1 MPVIKRIRGGY
12 RRFSR
17 LLTAIAIA
25 IPLLLAAILSPA
37 RYALAAENATTA
49 ATAGD
54 DENIQFSMP
63 TKIPFALKADG
74 SVIAPTDW
82 AMTIGQGSPLVK
94 VSGFHIDG
102 FPAGVTIS
110 GETDTCAT
118 WSNRGH
124 ETPEGDGRFVLT
136 GDGGGKVTATGG
148 TDDDPICW
156 GYGLTRLGK
165 NDIAWNL
172 TGVDGNRGL
181 LDGAA
186 NGETGVGTVSI
197 TVEAVKP
204 QTFAIISDDGQMNF
218 YHRVRVP
225 SVGEEYDG
233 LKIKHIYAGLDDLAI
248 EKTTADWFAETDAPW
263 YEERNEPT
271 SVKVV
276 DDGVA
281 VGVLRYLFQ
290 NCENIKTID
299 LYKLERPTSGIMS
312 LFHMFSGCS
321 SLVDLRLPEWGFK
334 GCNNLDGTFSKC
346 SSIETIDLSGIYRTV
361 TATCWAFN
369 GCSRLREIKGIEHIT
384 SDGLYRIEHCFYNC
398 SSLEKLDLSGWTTK
412 RVIEYDEN
420 AHNETFCT
428 RHGTFYGCTRLRI
441 IKLGPDFSFGSD
453 IHDSDCYLPVPSPD
467 SIDGADGKWY
477 AASDGKGYAPKDMP
491 TGKADTYYAVA
502 PMSFAVFSSDDGSF
516 NYYHRA
522 GRPVKGDEWGGKKV
536 DGVYSGFE
544 DKRYRTTS
552 ATSNDIDTMT
562 TPWNDVSQNVLT
574 VSVIDEGIKPIS
586 IAYWFQ
592 FFRNCTSINVNRLDL
607 SNCDSTQ
614 HCFAYCYSATDVKV
628 DKLDVSNIT
637 EMDSTF
643 KHMYSLELIDL
654 SRWDTSKVNNMHEL
668 FMNDYKLRE
677 IKFGEKWTT
686 GKVHDFVEMFLACH
700 ELKLDCSNW
709 DVSWTNYNIKPDQS
723 HGDVITRG
731 NSRFNSEAP
740 GVVLPAP
747 WVPTAFAVY
756 SEDDGGLNF
765 YKQEKR
771 LLPVVGGTYDGR
783 SVSSVYT
790 GFEEDEYT
798 GTWPNDN
805 CPWFPIA
812 SEVKKVAVIDT
823 IKPKSIAW
831 WFNQFVA
838 CESFDLGNID
848 TSECVSFK
856 RLFSSDKTCT
866 ALLGLDK
873 WDTGKVQSL
882 DACFDGMHMT
892 EISGISGWNTSS
904 CKSFDSA
911 FFNCTELRKLDISG
925 WSNESVVVGPKGYEY
940 ILFGHSGGGYRNL
953 EYVKIGAKW
962 NHVGDLLMNTSTFM
976 KVTGADGNWYA
987 LSDGIGYSSSNVPN
1001 NKADTYYTTKALLE
1015 QAKLS

>member
-1 MPVIKRIRGGY
+1 
-12 RRFSR
+12 
-17 LLTAIAIA
+17 
-25 IPLLLAAILSPA
+25 
-37 RYALAAENATTA
+37 
-49 ATAGD
+49 
-54 DENIQFSMP
+54 MP

-74 SVIAPTDW
+74 SVIAPTNW
-82 AMTIGQGSPLVK
+82 AMTIGDGSPHVK

-102 FPAGVTIS
+102 FPAGVMIS
-110 GETDTCAT
+110 GETDPCAT

-124 ETPEGDGRFVLT
+124 EGEGDGRFILT
-136 GDGGGKVTATGG
+136 GEGGGKVSTTGG
-148 TDDDPICW
+148 TEDDPICW
-156 GYGLTRLGK
+156 TYDPTMHGK
-165 NDIAWNL
+165 KGITWNL

-233 LKIKHIYAGLDDLAI
+233 LKIKHLYAGLDDLTV
-248 EKTTADWFAETDAPW
+248 EKTTADWFGPTDAPW
-263 YEERNEPT
+263 YGERNEPT

-281 VGVLRYLFQ
+281 VGRLRYLFQ

-299 LYKLERPTSGIMS
+299 LYKLGRPTSRETT
-312 LFHMFSGCS
+312 LFHTFMGCS
-321 SLVDLRLPEWGFK
+321 GLVDLRVPKWGFDGSK
-334 GCNNLDGTFSKC
+334 SLDCAFYKC
-346 SSIETIDLSGIYRTV
+346 SSIETIDLSGIYGTV
-361 TATCWAFN
+361 TNTCGTFAE
-369 GCSRLREIKGIEHIT
+369 CTHLREIKGIEHIT
-384 SDGLYRIEHCFYNC
+384 SDWLSRIDYCFRNC

-412 RVIEYDEN
+412 RVIEYDKDSP
-420 AHNETFCT
+420 HNGTACT
-428 RHGTFYGCTRLRI
+428 RYDTFVGCSKLRVI
-441 IKLGPDFSFGSD
+441 TFGADFSFGSD
-453 IHDSDCYLPVPSPD
+453 IHNFNYYLPSPSPD

-477 AASDGKGYAPKDMP
+477 AASDGKGYAPRDMP

-502 PMSFAVFSSDDGSF
+502 PMSFAVYSSDDGSL

-522 GRPVKGDEWGGKKV
+522 GRPMKGDEWGGKKV

-552 ATSNDIDTMT
+552 ATNNDLDTMT
-562 TPWNDVSQNVLT
+562 TPWNDVSQNMLT
-574 VSVIDEGIKPIS
+574 VLVADKGIKPIS
-586 IAYWFQ
+586 IAFWFQ
-592 FFRNCTSINVNRLDL
+592 FFRHCTSIDVNRLDL

-614 HCFAYCYSATDVKV
+614 HCFAYCYAATEVKV

-643 KHMYSLELIDL
+643 KYMYSLESIDL
-654 SRWDTSKVNNMHEL
+654 SGWDTSKVNNMHEL
-668 FMNDYKLRE
+668 FMNDCKLRE

-686 GKVHDFVEMFLACH
+686 GKVSDFVEMFLACH

-723 HGDVITRG
+723 YGDVITRG

-740 GVVLPAP
+740 GVVLPSP

-771 LLPVVGGTYDGR
+771 LLPVVGGTYAGR

-790 GFEEDEYT
+790 GFEEEEYT

-812 SEVKKVAVIDT
+812 GEVKKVAVIDA

-831 WFNQFVA
+831 WFNQFVY

-892 EISGISGWNTSS
+892 EISGISEWDTSS

-925 WSNESVVVGPKGYEY
+925 WSNESVVASPQGYSY
-940 ILFGHSGGGYRNL
+940 CLFGHSGGGYRNL

-962 NHVGDLLMNTSTFM
+962 DHVGDLLRNTSTLM

-987 LSDGIGYSSSNVPN
+987 LSDGIGYSSSNVPD

-1015 QAKLS
+1015 QSKRPAVLPASACRWEWRTAVRVAATAVRVVVR

>member
-1 MPVIKRIRGGY
+1 
-12 RRFSR
+12 
-17 LLTAIAIA
+17 
-25 IPLLLAAILSPA
+25 
-37 RYALAAENATTA
+37 
-49 ATAGD
+49 
-54 DENIQFSMP
+54 MP

-82 AMTIGQGSPLVK
+82 AMTIGDGSPHVK

-110 GETDTCAT
+110 GETDPCTT
-118 WSNRGH
+118 WSNRGN
-124 ETPEGDGRFVLT
+124 ETLEGDGRFVLT

-156 GYGLTRLGK
+156 GYDPTRLGK
-165 NDIAWNL
+165 NGIAWNL

-186 NGETGVGTVSI
+186 NGETVVGTVSI

-204 QTFAIISDDGQMNF
+204 QTFAIISEDGQMNF

-233 LKIKHIYAGLDDLAI
+233 LKIKHLYAGLDDLAI
-248 EKTTADWFAETDAPW
+248 EKTADDWFGETDAPW
-263 YEERNEPT
+263 YGERNEPT

-281 VGVLRYLFQ
+281 VGRLRYLFQ

-312 LFHMFSGCS
+312 LLHMFSGCS
-321 SLVDLRLPEWGFK
+321 SLVDLRIPEWRFER
-334 GCNNLDGTFSKC
+334 CQNLDGTFSKC
-346 SSIETIDLSGIYRTV
+346 SSIETIDLSGIYGTV
-361 TATCWAFN
+361 MTTCWAFN

-384 SDGLYRIEHCFYNC
+384 SDGLYRIESCFRNC

-412 RVIEYDEN
+412 RVIEYDS
-420 AHNETFCT
+420 ETHEETSCT
-428 RHGTFYGCTRLRI
+428 RYDIFSGCSRLRVI
-441 IKLGPDFSFGSD
+441 TFGSGFSFGNE
-453 IHDSDCYLPVPSPD
+453 IHNSNCYLPVPSPD

-477 AASDGKGYAPKDMP
+477 AASDGKGYAPRDMP

-502 PMSFAVFSSDDGSF
+502 PMSFAVYSSDDGSL

-552 ATSNDIDTMT
+552 ATNNDLDTMT

-574 VSVIDEGIKPIS
+574 VSVVDEGIKPIS
-586 IAYWFQ
+586 IAFWFQ
-592 FFRNCTSINVNRLDL
+592 FFRHCTSIDVNRLDL

-614 HCFAYCYSATDVKV
+614 HCFAYCYAATDVKV

-643 KHMYSLELIDL
+643 KYMHSLESIDL
-654 SRWDTSKVNNMHEL
+654 SGWDTSKVNNMHEM
-668 FMNDYKLRE
+668 FMNDYKLRKIE
-677 IKFGEKWTT
+677 FGDRWAT
-686 GKVHDFVEMFLACH
+686 GKVHDFMEMFLACH

-709 DVSWTNYNIKPDQS
+709 DVLRTNYHIN
-723 HGDVITRG
+723 G
-731 NSRFNSEAP
+731 NPGNYKFNNEAP
-740 GVVLPAP
+740 GVLLPAP

-756 SEDDGGLNF
+756 SEDDSGLNF

-783 SVSSVYT
+783 VVSSIYT
-790 GFEEDEYT
+790 GFEEDVYQQVPSEPSYET
-798 GTWPNDN
+798 TSPWNGMRKKIKSVRVVDKGITPNSISLWFSGFGSVTSIDIKNLDLSN
-805 CPWFPIA
+805 CVNAYATFYGCHNVP
-812 SEVKKVAVIDT
+812 SIDMSNMDLSNCLT
-823 IKPKSIAW
+823 FESM
-831 WFNQFVA
+831 FND
-838 CESFDLGNID
+838 CGS
-848 TSECVSFK
+848 
-856 RLFSSDKTCT
+856 KT
-866 ALLGLDK
+866 
-873 WDTGKVQSL
+873 V
-882 DACFDGMHMT
+882 
-892 EISGISGWNTSS
+892 
-904 CKSFDSA
+904 
-911 FFNCTELRKLDISG
+911 DISG
-925 WSNESVVVGPKGYEY
+925 WKISQTSDITMRYMFIRCPNLTAVIGISDISPQAVINMDAMFNGCPLLSV
-940 ILFGHSGGGYRNL
+940 
-953 EYVKIGAKW
+953 
-962 NHVGDLLMNTSTFM
+962 D
-976 KVTGADGNWYA
+976 
-987 LSDGIGYSSSNVPN
+987 LSDWNVSDKTSHGGFNAYSPGVIMP
-1001 NKADTYYTTKALLE
+1001 KAWT
-1015 QAKLS
+1015 S

>member
-1 MPVIKRIRGGY
+1 MCGGGH
-12 RRFSR
+12 RRVSR

-25 IPLLLAAILSPA
+25 ITLLFVLLTAILSPT
-37 RYALAAENATTA
+37 RYALAAESIATA

-54 DENIQFSMP
+54 DENIKFSMP

-74 SVIAPTDW
+74 SIIAPTDW
-82 AMTIGQGSPLVK
+82 AMTIGDGSPHVK

-102 FPAGVTIS
+102 FPSGVTIS
-110 GETDTCAT
+110 GETDPCAT

-124 ETPEGDGRFVLT
+124 ETVEGDGRFVLT
-136 GDGGGKVTATGG
+136 GDGGGKVTTTGG

-165 NDIAWNL
+165 NGIAWNL

-233 LKIKHIYAGLDDLAI
+233 LKIKHLYAGLDNLSI

-263 YEERNEPT
+263 YGERNELK

-281 VGVLRYLFQ
+281 VGRLRYLFQ

-299 LYKLERPTSGIMS
+299 LYNLGKPTSGYVS
-312 LFHMFSGCS
+312 LFHMFAGCS
-321 SLVDLRLPEWGFK
+321 SLVNLRVPKWGFD
-334 GCNNLDGTFSKC
+334 GCEILDCTFYKC
-346 SSIETIDLSGIYRTV
+346 SSIETIDLSGIYGTV
-361 TATCWAFN
+361 METCWTFD
-369 GCSRLREIKGIEHIT
+369 GCTHLREIKGIEHIA
-384 SDGLYRIEHCFYNC
+384 SDGLYRIESCFHNC
-398 SSLEKLDLSGWTTK
+398 SSLEKIDLSGWTTK
-412 RVIEYDEN
+412 RVIAYDSGKHPEI
-420 AHNETFCT
+420 
-428 RHGTFYGCTRLRI
+428 GCTRYDTFSGCSKLRI
-441 IKLGPDFSFGSD
+441 ITLGDGFAFGNE
-453 IHDSDCYLPVPSPD
+453 IHNTDCYLPVPSPD
-467 SIDGADGKWY
+467 SIDGADSKWY

-502 PMSFAVFSSDDGSF
+502 PMSFAVFSSDDGSL

-552 ATSNDIDTMT
+552 DTSNGVDTVT
-562 TPWNDVSQNVLT
+562 TPWNDISQDVLT
-574 VSVIDEGIKPIS
+574 VSVVDKGIKPIS

-592 FFRNCTSINVNRLDL
+592 FFRNCTSIDVNRLDL
-607 SNCDSTQ
+607 NNCDSTQ
-614 HCFAYCYSATDVKV
+614 NCFAYCYSAVDVKV
-628 DKLDVSNIT
+628 SKLDVSNVT
-637 EMDSTF
+637 SMDSTF
-643 KHMYSLELIDL
+643 KYMHSLKSIDL
-654 SRWDTSKVNNMHEL
+654 SGWDTSKTNSMRLMFAV
-668 FMNDYKLRE
+668 DWKLRE
-677 IKFGEKWTT
+677 IKFGDRWIT
-686 GKVHDFVEMFLACH
+686 GNVSDFLQMFVDCF
-700 ELKLDCSNW
+700 ELQLDCSNW
-709 DVSWTNYNIKPDQS
+709 DVSRTNYHNHWNFQ
-723 HGDVITRG
+723 
-731 NSRFNSEAP
+731 FNSEAP

-783 SVSSVYT
+783 SVSSIYT

-798 GTWPNDN
+798 GTWPDDD

-812 SEVKKVAVIDT
+812 TEVKKVAVIDT
-823 IKPKSIAW
+823 IKPRSIAW
-831 WFNQFVA
+831 WFNQFVY
-838 CESFDLGNID
+838 CELFDLGNID

-976 KVTGADGNWYA
+976 KVPGADGNWYA
-987 LSDGIGYSSSNVPN
+987 LSDGIGYSSSNVPD
-1001 NKADTYYTTKALLE
+1001 NKADTYYATKALLE
-1015 QAKLS
+1015 QAKRQ

>member
-1 MPVIKRIRGGY
+1 
-12 RRFSR
+12 
-17 LLTAIAIA
+17 
-25 IPLLLAAILSPA
+25 
-37 RYALAAENATTA
+37 
-49 ATAGD
+49 
-54 DENIQFSMP
+54 MP
-63 TKIPFALKADG
+63 TKIPFALEADG

-102 FPAGVTIS
+102 FPTGVTIS
-110 GETDTCAT
+110 GETDPCAT

-124 ETPEGDGRFVLT
+124 ETTEGDGRFVLT
-136 GDGGGKVTATGG
+136 GVGGGKVTTTGG
-148 TDDDPICW
+148 TEDDPICW

-165 NDIAWNL
+165 NGIAWNL
-172 TGVDGNRGL
+172 TGVKGNRDL

-233 LKIKHIYAGLDDLAI
+233 LKIKHIYAGLDDLTV
-248 EKTTADWFAETDAPW
+248 EKTTDGWFAETDAPW
-263 YEERNEPT
+263 YRERNEPT

-281 VGVLRYLFQ
+281 VGLLKYLFQ

-299 LYKLERPTSGIMS
+299 LRKMGKPTEGYVS
-312 LFHMFSGCS
+312 LFHMFCGCTN
-321 SLVDLRLPEWGFK
+321 LTGFIPPEWGFE
-334 GCNNLDGTFSKC
+334 GCHTLDCAFFKC
-346 SSIETIDLSGIYRTV
+346 SSIETIDLSGIHGTV
-361 TATCWAFN
+361 NNMCGTF
-369 GCSRLREIKGIEHIT
+369 GECSNLREIKGIGHVT
-384 SDGLYRIEHCFYNC
+384 NDGLYRVEYCFRNC
-398 SSLEKLDLSGWTTK
+398 SSLEQLDLSGWTTN
-412 RVIEYDEN
+412 RIIEYDINEE
-420 AHNETFCT
+420 HPEDVCTRYETFS
-428 RHGTFYGCTRLRI
+428 GCSKLRI
-441 IKLGPDFSFGSD
+441 ITLGKDYSFTDDKHGSD
-453 IHDSDCYLPVPSPD
+453 PYLPAPSPD

-477 AASDGKGYAPKDMP
+477 AASDGKGYAPRDMP

-502 PMSFAVFSSDDGSF
+502 PMSFAVYSSSDGSL

-552 ATSNDIDTMT
+552 MTSNDIDSMT
-562 TPWNDVSQNVLT
+562 TPWNGIRKNVLT
-574 VSVIDEGIKPIS
+574 VSVVDEGIKPIS
-586 IAYWFQ
+586 IAFWFQ
-592 FFRNCTSINVNRLDL
+592 FFRHCTSIDVNRLDL

-643 KHMYSLELIDL
+643 KYMYSLESIDL
-654 SRWDTSKVNNMHEL
+654 SGWDTSKVNIMHEL

-677 IKFGEKWTT
+677 IKFGDRWTT
-686 GKVHDFVEMFLACH
+686 GKVSDFVEMFLACH

-709 DVSWTNYNIKPDQS
+709 NVSWTNYNIKPDQS

-740 GVVLPAP
+740 GVLLPSP

-771 LLPVVGGTYDGR
+771 LLPVVGGTYAGR
-783 SVSSVYT
+783 SVSSIYT

-798 GTWPNDN
+798 GTWPNDD

-812 SEVKKVAVIDT
+812 TEVKKVAVIDT
-823 IKPKSIAW
+823 IKPKSLAW
-831 WFNQFVA
+831 WFNQFTA

-848 TSECVSFK
+848 TSECVSLE
-856 RLFSSDKTCT
+856 RLFSSDATCT
-866 ALLGLDK
+866 SILGLDK
-873 WDTGKVQSL
+873 WDTEKVQHL
-882 DACFDGMHMT
+882 DACFDGVYMP
-892 EISGISGWNTSS
+892 EIPGISGWNTSS
-904 CKSFDSA
+904 CKSFAEA
-911 FFNCTELRKLDISG
+911 FFNCMKLRKLDISG
-925 WSNESVVVGPKGYEY
+925 WSNESVIANQSNIYGDVYV
-940 ILFGHSGGGYRNL
+940 LFGHSGGGYRNL

-962 NHVGDLLMNTSTFM
+962 DHVGDLLVSTSTLLH
-976 KVTGADGNWYA
+976 VSGADGKWYA
-987 LSDGIGYSSSNVPN
+987 LSDGIGYSSSNVPD
-1001 NKADTYYTTKALLE
+1001 NKADTYYATKALLE

>member
-1 MPVIKRIRGGY
+1 MSVIKIIRGGY

-17 LLTAIAIA
+17 LLIVITIA

-37 RYALAAENATTA
+37 RYALAAESTATA

-82 AMTIGQGSPLVK
+82 AMTIGQGSPFVK

-102 FPAGVTIS
+102 FPTGVTIN
-110 GETDTCAT
+110 GETDPCAT

-172 TGVDGNRGL
+172 IGVDGNRGL

-218 YHRVRVP
+218 YHRIRIP

-233 LKIKHIYAGLDDLAI
+233 LKIKHIYSGLDDLVI
-248 EKTTADWFAETDAPW
+248 EKTANDWFGETDAPW
-263 YEERNEPT
+263 YGERNEPT

-281 VGVLRYLFQ
+281 VGLLRYLFQ
-290 NCENIKTID
+290 NCENIRTID
-299 LYKLERPTSGIMS
+299 LYKLERPTRDYVS
-312 LFHMFSGCS
+312 LFHTFTGCT
-321 SLVDLRLPEWGFK
+321 SLVDLRVPKWGFD
-334 GCNNLDGTFSKC
+334 GCKILDCTFYKC
-346 SSIETIDLSGIYRTV
+346 SSIEAIDLSGIYGTV
-361 TATCWAFN
+361 TNTCGTFSE
-369 GCSRLREIKGIEHIT
+369 CSRLREIKGIEHVT
-384 SDGLYRIEHCFYNC
+384 NDELYRIEYCFRNC

-412 RVIEYDEN
+412 RVIEYDKDEERN
-420 AHNETFCT
+420 TVTPCARYDIFSGCLKLRVITF
-428 RHGTFYGCTRLRI
+428 GA
-441 IKLGPDFSFGSD
+441 KFSFGSD
-453 IHDSDCYLPVPSPD
+453 IHNLNHYLPVPSPD

-477 AASDGKGYAPKDMP
+477 AASDGKGYAPRDMP

-502 PMSFAVFSSDDGSF
+502 PMSFAVYSSDDGSL

-552 ATSNDIDTMT
+552 MTSNDIDSMT
-562 TPWNDVSQNVLT
+562 TPWNGIRKNVLT
-574 VSVIDEGIKPIS
+574 VSVVDEGIKPIS

-592 FFRNCTSINVNRLDL
+592 FFRNCTSIDVNRLDL

-628 DKLDVSNIT
+628 DKLNVSNIT

-643 KHMYSLELIDL
+643 KYMYSLESIDL
-654 SRWDTSKVNNMHEL
+654 SGWDTSKVNNMHEL

-677 IKFGEKWTT
+677 IKFGDRWTT
-686 GKVHDFVEMFLACH
+686 GKVHDFVEMFIACH
-700 ELKLDCSNW
+700 ELQLDCSNW

-740 GVVLPAP
+740 GVLLPAP

-765 YKQEKR
+765 YKQERR

-783 SVSSVYT
+783 SVSSIYT
-790 GFEEDEYT
+790 GFEEDVYQQVSSEPSYET
-798 GTWPNDN
+798 TSPWNGIREKIKSVRVVDKGITPNSISLWFSGFGSVTSIDIKNLDLSN
-805 CPWFPIA
+805 CVNAYATFYGCHNVP
-812 SEVKKVAVIDT
+812 SIDMSNMDLSNCLT
-823 IKPKSIAW
+823 FESMFNGCGPKT
-831 WFNQFVA
+831 V
-838 CESFDLGNID
+838 
-848 TSECVSFK
+848 
-856 RLFSSDKTCT
+856 
-866 ALLGLDK
+866 
-873 WDTGKVQSL
+873 
-882 DACFDGMHMT
+882 
-892 EISGISGWNTSS
+892 
-904 CKSFDSA
+904 
-911 FFNCTELRKLDISG
+911 DISG
-925 WSNESVVVGPKGYEY
+925 WKISQTSDITMKYMFISCP
-940 ILFGHSGGGYRNL
+940 NL
-953 EYVKIGAKW
+953 TAVIGISDISPQAVI
-962 NHVGDLLMNTSTFM
+962 NMDSMFNGCPLLSI
-976 KVTGADGNWYA
+976 D
-987 LSDGIGYSSSNVPN
+987 LSDWNVSDKTSHGGFNAYSPGVIMP
-1001 NKADTYYTTKALLE
+1001 KAWT
-1015 QAKLS
+1015 S

>member
-1 MPVIKRIRGGY
+1 
-12 RRFSR
+12 
-17 LLTAIAIA
+17 
-25 IPLLLAAILSPA
+25 
-37 RYALAAENATTA
+37 
-49 ATAGD
+49 
-54 DENIQFSMP
+54 MP

-82 AMTIGQGSPLVK
+82 AMTIGDGSPHVK

-102 FPAGVTIS
+102 FPTGVTIS
-110 GETDTCAT
+110 GKTGPCAT

-124 ETPEGDGRFVLT
+124 ETPDGRFILT
-136 GDGGGKVTATGG
+136 GEGGGKVTATGG
-148 TDDDPICW
+148 TDEDPICW
-156 GYGLTRLGK
+156 TYGPKRLGK
-165 NDIAWNL
+165 NDIAWSL
-172 TGVDGNRGL
+172 IGVDGNRAL

-197 TVEAVKP
+197 IVEAVKP
-204 QTFAIISDDGQMNF
+204 QTFAIISDNGQMNF

-233 LKIKHIYAGLDDLAI
+233 LKIKHIYAGLDDLTI

-384 SDGLYRIEHCFYNC
+384 SDGLYRIERCFYNC

-420 AHNETFCT
+420 AHDETFCA

-477 AASDGKGYAPKDMP
+477 AASDGKGYVPRDMP

-502 PMSFAVFSSDDGSF
+502 PMSFAVYSSDDGSL

-552 ATSNDIDTMT
+552 ATNNDLDTMT
-562 TPWNDVSQNVLT
+562 TPWNDVSQHVLT
-574 VSVIDEGIKPIS
+574 VSVVDEGIKPIS

-592 FFRNCTSINVNRLDL
+592 FFRNCTSIDVNRLDL

-614 HCFAYCYSATDVKV
+614 HCFAYCYSATDMKV
-628 DKLDVSNIT
+628 DKLNVSNIT

-643 KHMYSLELIDL
+643 KYMYLLESIDL
-654 SRWDTSKVNNMHEL
+654 SGWDTSKTQAMRLMFSNNY
-668 FMNDYKLRE
+668 NLRT
-677 IKFGEKWTT
+677 IKFGDRWTT
-686 GKVHDFVEMFLACH
+686 DNVSDFSYMFLACH
-700 ELKLDCSNW
+700 ELQLNCSDW
-709 DVSWTNYNIKPDQS
+709 DVSRTNYHNHWNFQ
-723 HGDVITRG
+723 
-731 NSRFNSEAP
+731 FNSEAP

-765 YKQEKR
+765 YKQERR

-783 SVSSVYT
+783 VVSSIYT

-798 GTWPNDN
+798 GTWPDDD

-812 SEVKKVAVIDT
+812 TEVKKVAVIDT
-823 IKPKSIAW
+823 IKPNSLAW
-831 WFNQFVA
+831 WFNQFTA

-848 TSECVSFK
+848 TSECVSFA
-856 RLFSSDKTCT
+856 RLFSSDRACT
-866 ALLGLDK
+866 SLRGLDK
-873 WDTGKVQSL
+873 WDTGKVQNL
-882 DACFDGMHMT
+882 FACFDGLVGLN
-892 EISGISGWNTSS
+892 EIPGIAGWNTSS
-904 CKSFDSA
+904 CKSFSCA
-911 FFNCTELRKLDISG
+911 FFNCTYLRKLDISG
-925 WSNESVVVGPKGYEY
+925 WSNESVIAGPQGNEY
-940 ILFGHSGGGYRNL
+940 IPFGYTEDSGYPNL

-962 NHVGDLLMNTSTFM
+962 DHVRDLLRNTSALLH
-976 KVTGADGNWYA
+976 VSGADGKWYA
-987 LSDGIGYSSSNVPN
+987 LSDGIGYSSSNIPD

-1015 QAKLS
+1015 QATHQ

>member
-1 MPVIKRIRGGY
+1 
-12 RRFSR
+12 
-17 LLTAIAIA
+17 
-25 IPLLLAAILSPA
+25 
-37 RYALAAENATTA
+37 
-49 ATAGD
+49 
-54 DENIQFSMP
+54 
-63 TKIPFALKADG
+63 
-74 SVIAPTDW
+74 
-82 AMTIGQGSPLVK
+82 MTIGQGSPLVK

-102 FPAGVTIS
+102 FPTGVTIN
-110 GETDTCAT
+110 GETDPCAT

-233 LKIKHIYAGLDDLAI
+233 LKIKHLYAGLDDLAV
-248 EKTTADWFAETDAPW
+248 EKTADDWFGPTDAPW
-263 YEERNEPT
+263 YGERNEPT

-276 DDGVA
+276 DDGVV
-281 VGVLRYLFQ
+281 VGRLRYLFQ

-299 LYKLERPTSGIMS
+299 LYKLGRPTSGYVS

-321 SLVDLRLPEWGFK
+321 NLVDLHVPKWGFDRCK
-334 GCNNLDGTFSKC
+334 ILDGTFYKC
-346 SSIETIDLSGIYRTV
+346 SSIETIDLSGIYGTV
-361 TATCWAFN
+361 VETCWAFEE
-369 GCSRLREIKGIEHIT
+369 CSRLREIKGIEHVT
-384 SDGLYRIEHCFYNC
+384 SDGLYRIEHCFCNC
-398 SSLEKLDLSGWTTK
+398 SSLEQLDLSGWTTN
-412 RVIEYDEN
+412 RVIEYDKDEKLN
-420 AHNETFCT
+420 TVTACARHNIFS
-428 RHGTFYGCTRLRI
+428 GCSRLRI
-441 IKLGPDFSFGSD
+441 IKLGSGFSFGND
-453 IHDSDCYLPVPSPD
+453 IHNLNHYLPVPSPD

-477 AASDGKGYAPKDMP
+477 AASDGKGYAPSDMP

-502 PMSFAVFSSDDGSF
+502 PMSFAVYSSDDGSL

-552 ATSNDIDTMT
+552 ATNNDLDTMT
-562 TPWNDVSQNVLT
+562 TPWNDVSQHVLT
-574 VSVIDEGIKPIS
+574 VSVVDEGIKPIS

-592 FFRNCTSINVNRLDL
+592 FFRNCTSIDVNRLDL
-607 SNCDSTQ
+607 INCDSTQ

-628 DKLDVSNIT
+628 DKLNVSNIT

-643 KHMYSLELIDL
+643 KYMYLLESIDL
-654 SRWDTSKVNNMHEL
+654 SGWDTSKTQAMRLMFSNNY
-668 FMNDYKLRE
+668 NLRT
-677 IKFGEKWTT
+677 IKFGDRWTT
-686 GKVHDFVEMFLACH
+686 DNVSDFSYMFLACH
-700 ELKLDCSNW
+700 ELQLDCSDW
-709 DVSWTNYNIKPDQS
+709 DVSRTIYNL
-723 HGDVITRG
+723 G
-731 NSRFNSEAP
+731 NFKFNSEAP
-740 GVVLPAP
+740 GVILPAP
-747 WVPTAFAVY
+747 WAPTAFAVY

-765 YKQEKR
+765 YKQERR

-783 SVSSVYT
+783 VVSSIYT
-790 GFEEDEYT
+790 GFEENEYT
-798 GTWPNDN
+798 GTWPDDD

-812 SEVKKVAVIDT
+812 TEVKKVAVIDT
-823 IKPKSIAW
+823 IKPNSLAW
-831 WFNQFVA
+831 WFNQFTA

-976 KVTGADGNWYA
+976 KVPGADGNWYA
-987 LSDGIGYSSSNVPN
+987 LSDGIGYSSSNVPD
-1001 NKADTYYTTKALLE
+1001 NKADTYYATKALLE
-1015 QAKLS
+1015 QAKRQ

>member
-1 MPVIKRIRGGY
+1 
-12 RRFSR
+12 
-17 LLTAIAIA
+17 
-25 IPLLLAAILSPA
+25 
-37 RYALAAENATTA
+37 
-49 ATAGD
+49 
-54 DENIQFSMP
+54 MP

-82 AMTIGQGSPLVK
+82 AMTIGDGSPHVK

-102 FPAGVTIS
+102 FPTGVTIS
-110 GETDTCAT
+110 GETDPCAT
-118 WSNRGH
+118 WSNRGN
-124 ETPEGDGRFVLT
+124 ETVEGDGRFVLT
-136 GDGGGKVTATGG
+136 GDGGGKVTTTGG
-148 TDDDPICW
+148 TEDDPICW
-156 GYGLTRLGK
+156 TYGPKRLGR
-165 NDIAWNL
+165 NGIAWNL
-172 TGVDGNRGL
+172 IGVDGNRGL

-204 QTFAIISDDGQMNF
+204 QTFAIISDDGQMSF

-233 LKIKHIYAGLDDLAI
+233 LKIKHIYAGLDNLSI

-263 YEERNEPT
+263 YGERNEPT

-281 VGVLRYLFQ
+281 VGRLRYLFQ

-299 LYKLERPTSGIMS
+299 LYKLGRPTSGYVS
-312 LFHMFSGCS
+312 LFHLFAGCS
-321 SLVDLRLPEWGFK
+321 NLVDLRIPEWEFK

-346 SSIETIDLSGIYRTV
+346 SSIETIDLSGIYGTV
-361 TATCWAFN
+361 RNTSWAFDK
-369 GCSRLREIKGIEHIT
+369 CTRLREIKGIEHIT

-412 RVIEYDEN
+412 RVIEYDKDSP
-420 AHNETFCT
+420 HNETACT
-428 RHGTFYGCTRLRI
+428 RYETFSGCSKLRVI
-441 IKLGPDFSFGSD
+441 TFGSGFSFGNE
-453 IHDSDCYLPVPSPD
+453 IHNSNCYLPSPSPD

-477 AASDGKGYAPKDMP
+477 AASDGKGYAPRDIP

-502 PMSFAVFSSDDGSF
+502 PMSFAVYSSDDGSLD
-516 NYYHRA
+516 YYHRA

-552 ATSNDIDTMT
+552 ATNNDLDTMT

-574 VSVIDEGIKPIS
+574 VSVVDDGIKPIS
-586 IAYWFQ
+586 IAFWFQ
-592 FFRNCTSINVNRLDL
+592 FFRHCTSIDVNRLDL

-614 HCFAYCYSATDVKV
+614 HCFAYCYAATDVKV

-643 KHMYSLELIDL
+643 KYMHSLESIDL
-654 SRWDTSKVNNMHEL
+654 SGWDTSKVNSMHEL

-686 GKVHDFVEMFLACH
+686 GKVNDFVEMFLACH

-731 NSRFNSEAP
+731 NSRFNNEAP
-740 GVVLPAP
+740 GVVLPSP

-783 SVSSVYT
+783 TVSSVYT
-790 GFEEDEYT
+790 GFEEDFYHQV
-798 GTWPNDN
+798 P
-805 CPWFPIA
+805 
-812 SEVKKVAVIDT
+812 SE
-823 IKPKSIAW
+823 PS
-831 WFNQFVA
+831 
-838 CESFDLGNID
+838 CD
-848 TSECVSFK
+848 TSSPWNSLREKIKSVRVVDKGIAPHSIS
-856 RLFSSDKTCT
+856 LWFS
-866 ALLGLDK
+866 G
-873 WDTGKVQSL
+873 
-882 DACFDGMHMT
+882 
-892 EISGISGWNTSS
+892 
-904 CKSFDSA
+904 FDSA
-911 FFNCTELRKLDISG
+911 TSIDIKNLDLSKCVNAYATFYACYKVSSIDMSNMDLSNCLIFESMFNACGMKTINLSGWKISQTSDITMKYMFISCQNLTTVIGLSDISPKA
-925 WSNESVVVGPKGYEY
+925 VVNMDSMLNGCP
-940 ILFGHSGGGYRNL
+940 
-953 EYVKIGAKW
+953 
-962 NHVGDLLMNTSTFM
+962 LLSL
-976 KVTGADGNWYA
+976 D
-987 LSDGIGYSSSNVPN
+987 LSDWDVSAKTPHGGFNAYSPGVIMPKAWIG
-1001 NKADTYYTTKALLE
+1001 
-1015 QAKLS
+1015 